1 MNVRNH
7 ILLSVLLSCGVVFVA
22 TAATPSTPDSAAAPK
37 DIPHHAMNH
46 PGGPGSM
53 AGQMPLDG
61 PFLHAIHQLNLSAN
75 QQSTIHG
82 YLETAR
88 QQMQSG
94 ADARMNVETL
104 ANPGDPNYVSA
115 VAAAKASAASRIQ
128 QRSDLQVQIY
138 GLLTP
143 EQQAKLP
150 QVLSDMKAQHARHH
164 AEATMHHE
172 SAPAT
177 H

>member
-1 MNVRNH
+1 M
-7 ILLSVLLSCGVVFVA
+7 S
-22 TAATPSTPDSAAAPK
+22 
-37 DIPHHAMNH
+37 H
-46 PGGPGSM
+46 PGGPGLM
-53 AGQMPLDG
+53 AGPMLLDG
-61 PFLHAIHQLNLSAN
+61 PFLHAIQQLNLSAE

-88 QQMQSG
+88 QQLQSG
-94 ADARMNVETL
+94 ADARMNIETL

-115 VAAAKASAASRIQ
+115 VAAAKASAARQIQ

-150 QVLSDMKAQHARHH
+150 QVLTDMKAQHAQHH
-164 AEATMHHE
+164 AEFTQHRE
-172 SAPAT
+172 SAPPAK
-177 H
+177 